1 MKHPR
6 AIIRNRHHRGFT
18 IIECV
23 VVTAILVISAAIAAP
38 MYQILQSDRLSTLS
52 REVISQLRVAQ
63 IAAVKEDR
71 FTRFKTDPGYPN
83 QYRIEMS
90 ADNTTWPALT
100 AKVAGTA
107 GTLPRVVT
115 DWVNVTSQYADISI
129 ASPNTVPFDFRGAI
143 ANNLGD
149 MGIGLSGPTGTKT
162 ITVNHSGGILVQ

>member
-1 MKHPR
+1 MR
-6 AIIRNRHHRGFT
+6 SRHNSGFT
-18 IIECV
+18 IVECGMV
-23 VVTAILVISAAIAAP
+23 IAILVISASIAAP
-38 MYQILQSDRLSTLS
+38 MYQVLQSDRLSAAS

-83 QYRIEMS
+83 SYRIEMS
-90 ADNTTWPALT
+90 ANNATWPLLT
-100 AKVAGTA
+100 DTVAGTA

-149 MGIGLSGPTGTKT
+149 MAIGLSGPTGTKT
-162 ITVNHSGGILVQ
+162 ITVNHSGSILVQ